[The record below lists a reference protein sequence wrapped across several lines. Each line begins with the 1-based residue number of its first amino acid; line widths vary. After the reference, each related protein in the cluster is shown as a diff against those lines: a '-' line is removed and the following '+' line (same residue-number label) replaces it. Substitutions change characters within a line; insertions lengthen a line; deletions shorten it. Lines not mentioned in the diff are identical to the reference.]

1 MCSPPNAKHN
11 PSYSKS
17 QHSKNLS
24 YILDFYVSSDGHFS
38 RFEELKIT
46 FLTSFQL
53 ALGVMY

>member
-1 MCSPPNAKHN
+1 MTSIIFHIRGPNT
-11 PSYSKS
+11 
-17 QHSKNLS
+17 QENLS